1 MSPRET
7 IPIKVLFDRKQA
19 SEWRSENPVVE
30 DGELV
35 VELDTHKLKV
45 GDGKTAYNDLPYYE
59 GPQGESITKVQLS
72 EDGELSVWIGDRE
85 TKLGNVKGG
94 KGDTGTGII
103 DITKEG
109 ETLTITLS
117 DESRKT
123 FAIPDGKQ
131 GPRGKSVESA
141 RVDESGHLKLK
152 IEEET
157 ELDLGNVKGDQGDK
171 GDSITIT
178 SHKRVSDGTQV
189 VFSDGTQ
196 IVVPKGAPG
205 DVNGIN
211 LEDYVKKSELK
222 NVGSADVDA
231 INEFLGLSQKV
242 FSTDYR
248 YSDSTIRGYARSG
261 YSANWF
267 VNEPTKTVSV
277 GDKVLITIR
286 NTTTQTDNYLETSI
300 TYVSTSYVTATSTG
314 RLLDTPGE
322 VKVLTKEQAEKDYT
336 KKGHKHNIADVNGLQ
351 NALDQKADSRHNHS
365 VDDISGLSQALQRIQ
380 LPSDV
385 VRRSELRSYAQ
396 IATLTSLLQNIGKIE
411 DTATGQFL
419 SVRVVDKGQV
429 PSDTTGMIVFE
440 RA

>member
-85 TKLGNVKGG
+85 TKLGNVKG
-94 KGDTGTGII
+94 DSLTISRN
-103 DITKEG
+103 
-109 ETLTITLS
+109 TLTDDGVQLVFSDGTEIT
-117 DESRKT
+117 
-123 FAIPDGKQ
+123 IPKGPMGPM
-131 GPRGKSVESA
+131 GPRGPE
-141 RVDESGHLKLK
+141 GPQ
-152 IEEET
+152 
-157 ELDLGNVKGDQGDK
+157 GNTGPQGKEGKKGEVGPVGPMGKTGPKGEK
-171 GDSITIT
+171 GDSVTIT
-178 SHKRVSDGTQV
+178 GHKRVSDGTQV

-196 IVVPKGAPG
+196 IVVPKGETG

-242 FSTDYR
+242 FTSNYS
-248 YSDSTIRGYARSG
+248 YSDGTIKSYANRN
-261 YSANWF
+261 YSASWY
-267 VNEPTKTVSV
+267 VNEPTKDVSV
-277 GDKVLITIR
+277 RDKVLITIR
-286 NTTTQTDNYLETSI
+286 NTTTRADNYLEVQVTAKGSN
-300 TYVSTSYVTATSTG
+300 YVTATSTG
-314 RLLDTPGE
+314 KLLTTPGE

-351 NALDQKADSRHNHS
+351 NALDQKADNQHTHNI
-365 VDDISGLSQALQRIQ
+365 DDISGLSQALQNTTV
-380 LPSDV
+380 PSDV
-385 VRRSELRSYAQ
+385 VRRAELNSYAQ
-396 IATLTSLLQNIGKIE
+396 IATLGPLLQNIGKVQ
-411 DTATGQFL
+411 DQSTGQFL
-419 SVRVVDKGQV
+419 SIQVVDKGQV
-429 PSDTTGMIVFE
+429 PRNTRGLIVFE
-440 RA
+440 RS